1 MACQQTP
8 LLQQI
13 LSNHKQSPT
22 CLSQVTQE
30 VGAGVFVDYSN
41 IQYVTISGMVCSE
54 DPTTGAITYHQEVMY
69 AFSCRYPLQY
79 LVNNT
84 QMTV

>member
-1 MACQQTP
+1 MGT
-8 LLQQI
+8 
-13 LSNHKQSPT
+13 
-22 CLSQVTQE
+22 
-30 VGAGVFVDYSN
+30 GVFADFSTVQHIN
-41 IQYVTISGMVCSE
+41 ISGMICSE

-84 QMTV
+84 QMSV